1 MYREGSTAV
10 NPGLG
15 EGMNTQ
21 LKVIKSESR
30 DKGVHFSD
38 MRSMKSVV

>member
-15 EGMNTQ
+15 EGIDTQ
-21 LKVIKSESR
+21 LKAIESKSK

-38 MRSMKSVV
+38 MR